1 MAGAIAATWHDDV
14 EECLWFALFA
24 AHTDAVRIDHVAVL
38 DMTKGMALPHIQAY
52 LDTLAAGANE

>member
-24 AHTDAVRIDHVAVL
+24 AHTDAVLAVL